1 MNRILLLGY
10 LVLTALI
17 LVFVAVVKD
26 QIDSSEAQILA
37 VILVALGVADIALQR
52 LPQRDEPS

>member
-17 LVFVAVVKD
+17 LVFVAMVKH
-26 QIDSSEAQILA
+26 QMESTEGQILA
-37 VILVALGVADIALQR
+37 AILVALVVADIALQR
-52 LPQRDEPS
+52 LPQR